1 MYMSYKLHTRN
12 GNNQKVL
19 PNTDLTKVLQVFMNK
34 SSLLEFYGQSVN
46 WIYGIR
52 RLYLLIYL

>member
-1 MYMSYKLHTRN
+1 MHCDQPSMYMYMSYKLHTRN

-46 WIYGIR
+46 
-52 RLYLLIYL
+52 